1 MRVVMVNDCAYVGSR
16 TRKLISVIFSTRAYH
31 FHLLTTPVIFDI
43 LPNFDIIGYV
53 IVDGNMDNTLIERIT
68 NTMKQ
73 YGNLVSIFFSL

>member
-1 MRVVMVNDCAYVGSR
+1 MRIVMVNDCAYVGTHEKTNNR
-16 TRKLISVIFSTRAYH
+16 HLLNKSVPL
-31 FHLLTTPVIFDI
+31 HLLTTPVTVNI
-43 LPNFDIIGYV
+43 LPSLDIIGYV